1 MSVHEHEETARRER
15 GEASIRAAIVT
26 MSDTRTI
33 EEDTSGDTIERL
45 LGEAG
50 HQVVRRALVPDDPER
65 IRGAITEAI
74 TDPAVEVVLMTG
86 GTGLA
91 RRDGTVDVL
100 RSFSAIDIEGFG
112 ELFRSVSFEEIGA
125 AALLSRACG
134 VIIETADG
142 RRVPA
147 FAMPGSVNAV
157 QTAMN
162 RLIIPVLT
170 HVQWEA
176 TR

>member
-1 MSVHEHEETARRER
+1 MSVHEHERSARRER
-15 GEASIRAAIVT
+15 GESSIRAAIVT

-33 EEDTSGDTIERL
+33 DEDTSGDTIERL
-45 LGEAG
+45 LAEAD
-50 HQVVRRALVPDDPER
+50 HQVVRRTLVPDEPVRIRAAIEEAIADPE
-65 IRGAITEAI
+65 
-74 TDPAVEVVLMTG
+74 VEVILTTG

-100 RSFSAIDIEGFG
+100 RSLATIEIEGFG
-112 ELFRSVSFEEIGA
+112 ELFRSVSFQEIGA
-125 AALLSRACG
+125 AAMLSRACR
-134 VIIETADG
+134 VIIEAPG
-142 RRVPA
+142 ERRVPA

-157 QTAMN
+157 HTAMS

-176 TR
+176 SR